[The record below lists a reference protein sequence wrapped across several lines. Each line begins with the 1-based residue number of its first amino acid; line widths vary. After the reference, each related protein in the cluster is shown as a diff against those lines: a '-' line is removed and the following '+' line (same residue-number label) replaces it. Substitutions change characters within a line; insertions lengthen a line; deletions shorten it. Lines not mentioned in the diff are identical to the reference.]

1 MNALLQTLITM
12 GTHYALPTSRYRE
25 RLPDKLTLKLGAQV
39 ILCHN
44 IDVDGGW
51 VNGTLASVV
60 AMHENCIVICK
71 MNKPSD
77 RYPVPRFRQKFEI
90 PGCSY
95 SILRTQFP
103 LQLAYAVT
111 VHRMQGMTVQRT
123 VVKLNDQFFASG
135 QAYVALS
142 RVKHLK
148 DLVLWDYCQSSIH
161 ILKFYKDLLE
171 WCDCVDAIRPTP
183 PTKLSVLTT
192 SVKLPY
198 MQTQTKLHYHKL

>member
-1 MNALLQTLITM
+1 MNSLLQTLITM

-25 RLPDKLTLKLGAQV
+25 RLPDKLTLKLGARV

-95 SILRTQFP
+95 SILRTVSTPTSLCSHCAQ
-103 LQLAYAVT
+103 
-111 VHRMQGMTVQRT
+111 
-123 VVKLNDQFFASG
+123 
-135 QAYVALS
+135 
-142 RVKHLK
+142 
-148 DLVLWDYCQSSIH
+148 
-161 ILKFYKDLLE
+161 
-171 WCDCVDAIRPTP
+171 DARYD
-183 PTKLSVLTT
+183 SAEN
-192 SVKLPY
+192 SC
-198 MQTQTKLHYHKL
+198 QTQRPVLCIWSGIHSTESCQAPQGPGPLGLLPVLHPHSKVL